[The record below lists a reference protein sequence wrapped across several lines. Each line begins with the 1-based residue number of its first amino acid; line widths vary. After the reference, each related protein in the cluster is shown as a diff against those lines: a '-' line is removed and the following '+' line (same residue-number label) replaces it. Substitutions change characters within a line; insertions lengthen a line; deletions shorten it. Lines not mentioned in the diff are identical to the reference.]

1 MTLNKILIKRSLLK
15 NIVRVV
21 AISSWPWKHVIYH
34 RNSQYIYIQVLWA
47 FVQLSWWLCLGKIKM
62 AIISGKKFFQSGNTV
77 HTNKTSINL
86 KLFNQT
92 STIRVTIYAH
102 ETPKELILYFLSV
115 VKVLSERTIWS
126 ITLLCI

>member
-1 MTLNKILIKRSLLK
+1 MTLEKILINRSLLK

-47 FVQLSWWLCLGKIKM
+47 FVRLSWWLCFGENKN
-62 AIISGKKFFQSGNTV
+62 GNYFWRTFVQSGNTF

-92 STIRVTIYAH
+92 STIRVTFCAH
-102 ETPKELILYFLSV
+102 ETPKELILSV
-115 VKVLSERTIWS
+115 VKVLSKRTIWS